1 MKMFNRKPC
10 MKCGGKVKY
19 KNGGKLRLPI
29 MFGGGTPPNCDPGYM
44 VDPND
49 ATKCIP
55 AQTISSSAQNTSQII
70 PLFPIPGTSNASNNL
85 YGISGISSYGP
96 APLTTTTTINPNVPP
111 GIPNNMQN
119 TGVPSGINIWQTEN
133 KPISFNNTGNGF
145 NPFNVKMDPKQT
157 GPEQKIGV
165 EQYVLNQST
174 TTTTTIPKVN
184 FPGNVKLE
192 IANSFVNAISRAV
205 ASNRNFNEYFD
216 RQNFFRTPIND
227 WATNEQKGVPGY
239 NTYFKSG
246 GELIKANMGLSITTQ
261 STRPPRGPKLNCGP
275 GGCVEKFT
283 QAWNSPGKINYAKVR
298 RRDMREVPEFESL
311 QGWLSDEEIE
321 KYQNDPSSIFTYA
334 AAKRIQNMRD
344 PKNNWVRTD
353 GTYAGNKGSAEN
365 FFNLMG
371 QLERSGIYD
380 PNDLS
385 KLQMWAASQG
395 NIKDRINKDYYSY
408 LSIPNPPK
416 NYTNQELNTM
426 MQNFQRN
433 ASNFPGY
440 NFQNYKKGGSINN
453 NKNNNMI
460 KIKKENRGKFT
471 AQARRAGMGVQEF
484 ADYVLG
490 NRGKFSDATVKRANF
505 ARNAAGWKKE
515 FGGTTMYNPYY
526 DQLYMMQDG
535 GAMPM
540 EGGMEGQAGG
550 EDQMQQIIMMIV
562 EALREGM
569 APEEIIQALVQM
581 GIPQE
586 QAVQILQAVVEQL
599 QQGGGEGQMQGAP
612 MEGQQQQAMAQ
623 QAAPPMRRG
632 GYKMQEGGSMDD
644 QTNMIIESYSQLK
657 GISPE
662 QLMQQISQQLQ
673 SVPPA
678 QRNQTLQTILKGFA
692 AEIQQAQQGA
702 EAGQMQQEQ
711 GMMRLGGMHSNYY
724 R

>member
-10 MKCGGKVKY
+10 MKCGGKVMKR
-19 KNGGKLRLPI
+19 GGLAK
-29 MFGGGTPPNCDPGYM
+29 MQTGGTPPFCNPGYIQ
-44 VDPND
+44 DPNNPK
-49 ATKCIP
+49 KCIP
-55 AQTISSSAQNTSQII
+55 VSSLSGNINFIPTTNFSLSDYKEESPDLISGLKNEGVFRKCPPGYIFNGIQEKCI
-70 PLFPIPGTSNASNNL
+70 PNPDLSMTLDNPITGTSFQIL
-85 YGISGISSYGP
+85 TPSGMETSLSGC
-96 APLTTTTTINPNVPP
+96 PP
-111 GIPNNMQN
+111 GQIKNIV
-119 TGVPSGINIWQTEN
+119 TGECETP
-133 KPISFNNTGNGF
+133 
-145 NPFNVKMDPKQT
+145 
-157 GPEQKIGV
+157 
-165 EQYVLNQST
+165 ST

-192 IANSFVNAISRAV
+192 IANSFVNSISRAV

-246 GELIKANMGLSITTQ
+246 G
-261 STRPPRGPKLNCGP
+261 
-275 GGCVEKFT
+275 
-283 QAWNSPGKINYAKVR
+283 
-298 RRDMREVPEFESL
+298 
-311 QGWLSDEEIE
+311 
-321 KYQNDPSSIFTYA
+321 
-334 AAKRIQNMRD
+334 
-344 PKNNWVRTD
+344 
-353 GTYAGNKGSAEN
+353 
-365 FFNLMG
+365 
-371 QLERSGIYD
+371 
-380 PNDLS
+380 
-385 KLQMWAASQG
+385 
-395 NIKDRINKDYYSY
+395 
-408 LSIPNPPK
+408 
-416 NYTNQELNTM
+416 
-426 MQNFQRN
+426 
-433 ASNFPGY
+433 
-440 NFQNYKKGGSINN
+440 SINN

-460 KIKKENRGKFT
+460 NIKKENRGKFT
-471 AQARRAGMGVQEF
+471 AQAKRAGMGVQEF
-484 ADYVLG
+484 ANYVLG

-505 ARNAAGWKKE
+505 ARNSAGWKKE

-562 EALREGM
+562 EALKEGM

-599 QQGGGEGQMQGAP
+599 QQDGEEGQMQGAP

-632 GYKMQEGGSMDD
+632 GYKMQQGGSMDD

-673 SVPPA
+673 SVPPG